1 MTGTVLNEKNPVL
14 PIDRAKNN
22 RPARAL
28 MDKRVFIYG
37 NPLVTS
43 VFLTFTIYFHKG
55 NDTTIHL
62 YPHGRFLYTDHMQCD
77 VDEGAI
83 YEKELTMKQTDLL
96 VIGGSAG
103 GILAATMARKAYGD
117 IKVTVIRDTERVMV
131 PCGIPYIFGTLRD
144 TAKNV
149 IPDAGLLGAGV
160 ELLIDTV
167 TSIERNEKYV
177 KTKSHGDISYKKLI
191 VATGSVPVIPR
202 FIPGYD
208 LENVFPVLKEETYL
222 QNVLKKLDAAENVS
236 VIGGGFIGVEF
247 AEQIRKLGKNVTLI
261 ELADCCLWQA
271 FDREFSD
278 HLEEQLRENGV
289 DIQTGARVSRIAG
302 EGAVESVEL
311 ADGRSIP
318 ADLVILGLGMK
329 PNAALAKEAGLAL
342 NDQGAILVDQYMRTN
357 DRDIFAVG
365 DCAEKKCFF
374 TGKDAPILL
383 ASTAAMEAKIAGSNA
398 FQLRLVRANKGTIS
412 TFSTKVFGS
421 TYASAGL
428 TESQAKAEGFTYMVG
443 EYDTMDRHP
452 GSLPDAQKVHIKLLF
467 SKCSG
472 VILGAQIYGGDTV
485 AEIVNILSL
494 AITSGMTATEL
505 NTFQTATHPLV
516 SASPIAYP
524 INAAAM
530 NALATNC
537 NHLNQG
543 LVI

>member
-1 MTGTVLNEKNPVL
+1 
-14 PIDRAKNN
+14 
-22 RPARAL
+22 
-28 MDKRVFIYG
+28 
-37 NPLVTS
+37 
-43 VFLTFTIYFHKG
+43 
-55 NDTTIHL
+55 
-62 YPHGRFLYTDHMQCD
+62 
-77 VDEGAI
+77 
-83 YEKELTMKQTDLL
+83 MKQTDLL

-177 KTKSHGDISYKKLI
+177 KTKANDDISYKKLI
-191 VATGSVPVIPR
+191 VATGSEPVIPR

-236 VIGGGFIGVEF
+236 VIGGG
-247 AEQIRKLGKNVTLI
+247 L
-261 ELADCCLWQA
+261 
-271 FDREFSD
+271 
-278 HLEEQLRENGV
+278 
-289 DIQTGARVSRIAG
+289 RVSRIAG

-443 EYDTMDRHP
+443 EYD
-452 GSLPDAQKVHIKLLF
+452 
-467 SKCSG
+467 G